1 MGTQNKWAAM
11 HMNYNLSSGLRPLHA
26 LRKAKSLTDCVKKE
40 QLIQSLILL
49 GLLTFVPNYVDTHS
63 TSRKSLY
70 KFCFYTQANEGAYP
84 LSRLQ
89 NEKFDYNYRLTA
101 SMSK

>member
-11 HMNYNLSSGLRPLHA
+11 HINYNLSSGLRPLHA
-26 LRKAKSLTDCVKKE
+26 LRKTKSLD
-40 QLIQSLILL
+40 
-49 GLLTFVPNYVDTHS
+49 LLTFVPNYVDTHS

-70 KFCFYTQANEGAYP
+70 KFCFYTQAKERVYP
-84 LSRLQ
+84 LSRLR
-89 NEKFDYNYRLTA
+89 NENFDYNYRLTA

>member
-11 HMNYNLSSGLRPLHA
+11 HINYNLSSSLRPLHA
-26 LRKAKSLTDCVKKE
+26 LRKSQKSNRLCKE
-40 QLIQSLILL
+40 
-49 GLLTFVPNYVDTHS
+49 
-63 TSRKSLY
+63 KSLY
-70 KFCFYTQANEGAYP
+70 KFCFYTQANERVYP

-89 NEKFDYNYRLTA
+89 NENFDYNYRLTA